1 VTTAAVLMFD
11 GGARPPD
18 NGEAAIGFTLQIEGE
33 PRREFA
39 ERIGRATCNEAE
51 YQSLIG
57 GLSTAL
63 DMGVDEITVMGD
75 SQLVVRQVRGEW
87 QTNELW
93 LRVLRDE
100 ANELIEQF
108 DAFEIEHVPRVEN
121 SVADS
126 LVESAFG

>member
-1 VTTAAVLMFD
+1 MTTAAVLMFD

-18 NGEAAIGFTLQIEGE
+18 DGEAAIGFTLQIDGE
-33 PRREFA
+33 PRMEFA

-63 DMGVDEITVMGD
+63 DIGVDEITVRGD
-75 SQLVVRQVRGEW
+75 SQLVVRQLRGEW
-87 QTNELW
+87 ETREPR
-93 LRVLRDE
+93 LRVLGDE

-108 DAFEIEHVPRVEN
+108 DPFEIDHMPHVQN
-121 SVADS
+121 SVPDS
-126 LVESAFG
+126 LD

>member
-1 VTTAAVLMFD
+1 MFD

-51 YQSLIG
+51 FRSLIS
-57 GLSTAL
+57 GLTTAL
-63 DMGVDEITVMGD
+63 EIGVDEITVKGD
-75 SQLVVRQVRGEW
+75 SQLVVRQIRGEW
-87 QTNELW
+87 RINKQH

-100 ANELIEQF
+100 ANELLGQF
-108 DAFEIEHVPRVEN
+108 DRFEIEHIPRIQN

-126 LVESAFG
+126 LVERAFG

>member
-18 NGEAAIGFTLQIEGE
+18 NGEAAIGFTLQIEGK

-63 DMGVDEITVMGD
+63 EIGVDEITVRGD

-87 QTNELW
+87 KTNELR

-100 ANELIEQF
+100 ANELIGQF
-108 DAFEIEHVPRVEN
+108 DTFEIEHVPRVEN

-126 LVESAFG
+126 LVERAFG

>member
-1 VTTAAVLMFD
+1 MFD

-18 NGEAAIGFTLQIEGE
+18 NGEAAIGFTLQIEGK

-63 DMGVDEITVMGD
+63 DIGVDEITVRGD

-87 QTNELW
+87 KTNELR

-100 ANELIEQF
+100 ANELIDQF
-108 DAFEIEHVPRVEN
+108 DAFEIEHVPRAQN
-121 SVADS
+121 SAADS
-126 LVESAFG
+126 LAESAFG

>member
-18 NGEAAIGFTLQIEGE
+18 NGEAAIGFTLQIKGE
-33 PRREFA
+33 PRREYSQ
-39 ERIGRATCNEAE
+39 RIGKATCNEAE

-63 DMGVDEITVMGD
+63 EIGVDEITVRGD
-75 SQLVVRQVRGEW
+75 SQLVVRQLKDEW
-87 QTNELW
+87 KTREPR
-93 LRVLRDE
+93 LRVVRDE
-100 ANELIEQF
+100 AIELIGQF
-108 DAFEIEHVPRVEN
+108 DTFEIEHISRVEN

-126 LVESAFG
+126 LVERAFR

>member
-1 VTTAAVLMFD
+1 MTTAAVLMFD

-51 YQSLIG
+51 YHSLIG

-63 DMGVDEITVMGD
+63 EIGVDEMTVRGD

-87 QTNELW
+87 KTNELR

-100 ANELIEQF
+100 ANELIGQF
-108 DAFEIEHVPRVEN
+108 DTFEIEHVPRVEN

-126 LVESAFG
+126 LVERAFG

>member
-1 VTTAAVLMFD
+1 MTTAAVLMFD

-18 NGEAAIGFTLQIEGE
+18 NGEAAIGFTLQIEGK

-57 GLSTAL
+57 WLRLAL
-63 DMGVDEITVMGD
+63 DEGVDDITVRGD
-75 SQLVVRQVRGEW
+75 SQLVVRQIRGEW
-87 QTNELW
+87 ETREPR
-93 LRVLRDE
+93 LRVLGDE

>member
-1 VTTAAVLMFD
+1 MFD

-39 ERIGRATCNEAE
+39 ERIGRATCNGAE

-57 GLSTAL
+57 GLRIAL
-63 DMGVDEITVMGD
+63 DEGVDVITVRGD

-87 QTNELW
+87 ETDELRLPL
-93 LRVLRDE
+93 LRMKLDTRGLPE
-100 ANELIEQF
+100 YAHE
-108 DAFEIEHVPRVEN
+108 
-121 SVADS
+121 
-126 LVESAFG
+126 

>member
-1 VTTAAVLMFD
+1 MFD

-33 PRREFA
+33 PRMEFA

-51 YQSLIG
+51 YQSLIS

-63 DMGVDEITVMGD
+63 EIGVDEITVRGD
-75 SQLVVRQVRGEW
+75 SQLVVRQIRGEW
-87 QTNELW
+87 RTNKQH
-93 LRVLRDE
+93 LRILRDE
-100 ANELIEQF
+100 TNELIERF
-108 DAFEIEHVPRVEN
+108 DTFEIEHVPRVQN

-126 LVESAFG
+126 LVERAFG

>member
-1 VTTAAVLMFD
+1 VTTAAVLMFN

-18 NGEAAIGFTLQIEGE
+18 NGEAAIGFTLQIEGK

-63 DMGVDEITVMGD
+63 DIGVDEITVRGD
-75 SQLVVRQVRGEW
+75 SQLVVSQVRGEW
-87 QTNELW
+87 KTNELR

-108 DAFEIEHVPRVEN
+108 DAFEIEHVPRAQN

>member
-1 VTTAAVLMFD
+1 V
-11 GGARPPD
+11 
-18 NGEAAIGFTLQIEGE
+18 
-33 PRREFA
+33 FA

-63 DMGVDEITVMGD
+63 EIGVNKFTVRGD
-75 SQLVVRQVRGEW
+75 SQLVVRQVRSEW
-87 QTNELW
+87 NTDELR

-100 ANELIEQF
+100 ANELLGQF
-108 DAFEIEHVPRVEN
+108 DLFDIEHVPRVEN

>member
-1 VTTAAVLMFD
+1 MTTAAVLMFD

-18 NGEAAIGFTLQIEGE
+18 NGEAAIGFTLQIEGK

-51 YQSLIG
+51 YHALIS
-57 GLSTAL
+57 GLRIAL
-63 DMGVDEITVMGD
+63 DEGVDDITVRGD

-87 QTNELW
+87 KTNEQR

-100 ANELIEQF
+100 ANGLIEQF
-108 DAFEIEHVPRVEN
+108 DTFEIEHVPRAQN

-126 LVESAFG
+126 LVGSAFG

>member
-1 VTTAAVLMFD
+1 MFD

-39 ERIGRATCNEAE
+39 ERIGRATYNEAE
-51 YQSLIG
+51 YQSPIG

-63 DMGVDEITVMGD
+63 EIGVDEITARGD
-75 SQLVVRQVRGEW
+75 SQLVVRQVREKW
-87 QTNELW
+87 KTNKQP

-108 DAFEIEHVPRVEN
+108 DLFEIEHVPRAHN

>member
-1 VTTAAVLMFD
+1 MTTAAVLMFD

-33 PRREFA
+33 PRMEFA

-51 YQSLIG
+51 YHSLIG
-57 GLSTAL
+57 GLRLAL
-63 DMGVDEITVMGD
+63 DEGVDDIAVRGD
-75 SQLVVRQVRGEW
+75 SQLVVRQIRGEW
-87 QTNELW
+87 RTNKQH

-100 ANELIEQF
+100 ANELLGQF
-108 DAFEIEHVPRVEN
+108 DTFEIKHVPRVEN

-126 LVESAFG
+126 LVERAFG

>member
-1 VTTAAVLMFD
+1 MFD

-18 NGEAAIGFTLQIEGE
+18 NGEAAIGFTLQVEGK
-33 PRREFA
+33 PRGEFA

-57 GLSTAL
+57 GLRLAL
-63 DMGVDEITVMGD
+63 DEGVDDITVRGD
-75 SQLVVRQVRGEW
+75 SQLVVRQIRGEW
-87 QTNELW
+87 RTNKQH
-93 LRVLRDE
+93 LRVLCDE

-108 DAFEIEHVPRVEN
+108 DTFEIEHIPRVEN

-126 LVESAFG
+126 LVERAFG

>member
-33 PRREFA
+33 PRMEFA

-51 YQSLIG
+51 YQSLIS

-63 DMGVDEITVMGD
+63 EIGVDEITVRGD
-75 SQLVVRQVRGEW
+75 SQLVVRQIRGEW
-87 QTNELW
+87 RTNKQH
-93 LRVLRDE
+93 LRILRDE
-100 ANELIEQF
+100 TNELIERF
-108 DAFEIEHVPRVEN
+108 DTFEIEHVPRVQN

-126 LVESAFG
+126 LVERAFG